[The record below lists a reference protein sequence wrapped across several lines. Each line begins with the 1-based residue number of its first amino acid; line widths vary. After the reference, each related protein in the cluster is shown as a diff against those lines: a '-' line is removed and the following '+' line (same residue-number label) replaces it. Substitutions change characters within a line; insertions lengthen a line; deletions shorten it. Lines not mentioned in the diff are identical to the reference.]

1 MVRFEKRQCKF
12 SNFLLSFCNFLLFL
26 KLHYSRSPFPIDFII
41 CLPTSI
47 NTFLQKVCLRL
58 WQWLCWTSRS
68 IWRRLP
74 HHQYWILQPINTVY
88 IPTYWRI
95 VPFLSTKA
103 CSFKYARVFYSTA
116 FWSFGCYYEWT
127 CVFLQY
133 QINRIIQYV
142 AFCDCLLSLSMLS
155 QFTHVAACSSSL
167 LIFTAQ

>member
-1 MVRFEKRQCKF
+1 MVSFEKRQCKF

-103 CSFKYARVFYSTA
+103 CSFKYARLFFSTA
-116 FWSFGCYYEWT
+116 FLVFWMLLWMDLCFLAISDKQNHTVCGLLWLSSFT
-127 CVFLQY
+127 
-133 QINRIIQYV
+133 
-142 AFCDCLLSLSMLS
+142 
-155 QFTHVAACSSSL
+155 
-167 LIFTAQ
+167 

>member
-1 MVRFEKRQCKF
+1 MVSFEKRQCKF

-26 KLHYSRSPFPIDFII
+26 KLHYSRSSPFPIDFTI

-47 NTFLQKVCLRL
+47 NTFLQEVCLRL

-88 IPTYWRI
+88 TPTYWGI

-103 CSFKYARVFYSTA
+103 CSFKYARLFYSKA
-116 FWSFGCYYEWT
+116 FWSFGCYYECT
-127 CVFLQY
+127 CVFMQY
-133 QINRIIQYV
+133 QINNHTVCGLLWLSSFTQH
-142 AFCDCLLSLSMLS
+142 AFTVHAYCSM
-155 QFTHVAACSSSL
+155 
-167 LIFTAQ
+167 